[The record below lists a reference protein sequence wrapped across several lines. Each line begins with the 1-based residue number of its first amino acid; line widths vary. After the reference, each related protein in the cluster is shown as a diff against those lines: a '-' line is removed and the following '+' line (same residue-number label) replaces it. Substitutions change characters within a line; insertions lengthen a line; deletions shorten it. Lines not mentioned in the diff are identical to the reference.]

1 MSKLSHREKIEI
13 IQLYSTGKF
22 TMRLLA
28 NVYNISRGRV
38 SQLVNNNFN
47 EHIILTGEKDGEE

>member
-1 MSKLSHREKIEI
+1 MSKLSHREKVEI

-22 TMRLLA
+22 TMRFLA
-28 NVYNISRGRV
+28 KFYEISAGRV

-47 EHIILTGEKDGEE
+47 EHIILIGEKDGEE